1 MQNNA
6 GSFIFVLK
14 MQSHRGSYSQWKAA
28 FAVAKASLISTLR
41 SPTSVVFA
49 LLFPLIFVT
58 VFGAMVDNT
67 AVKIKLRVLGSDS
80 QQDSVLLG
88 AVRSIDM
95 FVVSVAEDSL
105 SAITD
110 LQKGRIGGVL
120 RFDYAPANLN
130 GQPRFTI
137 QLFASGASQAK
148 LSLIQTALQGV
159 VNKVNTQWLPGQA
172 TVARLETMQVP
183 GRIYRMIDF
192 ILPGQLGFSLL
203 MAGVFGSAFSLFN
216 LRRTLVLKRIFTTPL
231 KPAFFLTGEMLSRL
245 LFQVLCFIII
255 TAIGHYAFDFTL
267 VHGWITFIEML
278 LLSVFGLII
287 FTGIGFFI
295 SGLIRNE
302 SAIAPVANTI
312 TVPQILLCGLFF
324 PIENYPGWLRGFC
337 ELLPLTFLVNGLR
350 TIAFEGAHIWHIP
363 EDITGLAIWTCLVI
377 LVCTRSLRT
386 IE

>member
-1 MQNNA
+1 
-6 GSFIFVLK
+6 
-14 MQSHRGSYSQWKAA
+14 MQSHRLSYSQWKAA

-67 AVKIKLRVLGSDS
+67 AVKIKMTVLSSDS
-80 QQDSVLLG
+80 KQDSFLLR
-88 AVRSIDM
+88 AVQSIDIFM
-95 FVVSVAEDSL
+95 VSVAEDSL
-105 SAITD
+105 SAVTD

-120 RFDYAPANLN
+120 RFDHVPANVN

-137 QLFASGASQAK
+137 QLFASGATQSK
-148 LSLIQTALQGV
+148 LSLIQTALQSV
-159 VNKVNTQWLPGQA
+159 VNNINTQLLPGQPS
-172 TVARLETMQVP
+172 VAHLETLQVP
-183 GRIYRMIDF
+183 GRVYRMIDF

-216 LRRTLVLKRIFTTPL
+216 LRHTLVLKRVFATPVS
-231 KPAFFLTGEMLSRL
+231 PSFFLMGEMLSRL
-245 LFQVLCFIII
+245 LFQVICFIII

-295 SGLIRNE
+295 SGLISNE
-302 SAIAPVANTI
+302 SSIAPIANTI

-324 PIENYPGWLRGFC
+324 PVENYPGWLRGFC
-337 ELLPLTFLVNGLR
+337 DLLPLTFLVNGLR
-350 TIAFEGAHIWHIP
+350 KIAFEGAHIWQ
-363 EDITGLAIWTCLVI
+363 ITGALTGLTLWTCLVI
-377 LVCTRSLRT
+377 LVCTRSLRRS
-386 IE
+386 E

>member
-1 MQNNA
+1 
-6 GSFIFVLK
+6 
-14 MQSHRGSYSQWKAA
+14 MQSHRLSYSQWKAA

-67 AVKIKLRVLGSDS
+67 AVKIKMVVLSSGSK
-80 QQDSVLLG
+80 QDSLLLR
-88 AVRSIDM
+88 AVQSIDIFM
-95 FVVSVAEDSL
+95 VSVAEDSV

-120 RFDYAPANLN
+120 RFDHSPAGVN
-130 GQPRFTI
+130 GQPLFTI
-137 QLFASGASQAK
+137 QLFAAGATQSK

-159 VNKVNTQWLPGQA
+159 VNNINTQWLPGQRS
-172 TVARLETMQVP
+172 VAHLETLQVP

-216 LRRTLVLKRIFTTPL
+216 LRHTLVLKRMFTTPVY
-231 KPAFFLTGEMLSRL
+231 PSFFLMGEMLSRL
-245 LFQVLCFIII
+245 LFQVICFIVI
-255 TAIGHYAFDFTL
+255 TVVGHYAFDFTL
-267 VHGWITFIEML
+267 VYGWITFIEML
-278 LLSVFGLII
+278 MLSVFGLII

-302 SAIAPVANTI
+302 SSIAPIANTI

-324 PIENYPGWLRGFC
+324 PVENYPDWLRGC
-337 ELLPLTFLVNGLR
+337 CDLLPLTFLVNGLR
-350 TIAFEGAHIWHIP
+350 KIAFEGAHLWQIP
-363 EDITGLAIWTCLVI
+363 GAIAGLTIWTCLVI
-377 LVCTRSLRT
+377 LVCART
-386 IE
+386 IRTSG